1 MDIQQTID
9 DLKEQINDLQS
20 ELGLLRRQAHNQA
33 NNLWPAGVLYSVQT
47 RNGGFE
53 KIFPN
58 LDEAVEYYSTLRKRL
73 LEEQARGT
81 RASVEIELHKTKM
94 LYKRHDWEQF

>member
-1 MDIQQTID
+1 MDIQHTID
-9 DLKEQINDLQS
+9 NLKEQIGDLQS
-20 ELGLLRRQAHNQA
+20 ELELLRRKVRYET
-33 NNLWPAGVLYSVQT
+33 NNFGEAGVLYSVQT

-73 LEEQARGT
+73 LEEKVRGS
-81 RASVEIELHKTKM
+81 RSSVEIELHKTKM
-94 LYKRHDWEQF
+94 LYKRRQNW